1 MNKLTHTD
9 PPLTLGCW
17 LARSLAWAATC
28 VLPCAGLG
36 YWVMVVQDADCRTCG
51 TTALLTPLTVVSLLV
66 SRLFYTKAVIRFSS
80 FFRQESCCNWAKTVA
95 LGWALMLRLLLA
107 GWWVLNAMLV
117 LIMVFSWFDDG
128 KNMWVE

>member
-66 SRLFYTKAVIRFSS
+66 SRLFYTFFGRKAAVTGLKLWP
-80 FFRQESCCNWAKTVA
+80 WA
-95 LGWALMLRLLLA
+95 GP
-107 GWWVLNAMLV
+107 
-117 LIMVFSWFDDG
+117 
-128 KNMWVE
+128 